1 MHSIS
6 YNVITPTCTVLAS
19 AAQANTTPMQRPN
32 SATGQACLSSTV
44 ITAHN
49 ILLPAGV
56 NSRIALQS
64 LCLWYSDRNA
74 SLSTLKS
81 PSFRALVLLYWYK
94 VYIRKV
100 IRSEFTISS
109 HFLSLCLGLRVLG
122 RIPTRALDQAT
133 ATQSPRCSTSVCL
146 QDSKNR
152 ENLQIN
158 RTATVQQ
165 YRYSS
170 IEQFSKYQKPREPT
184 NQQDSNSTAV
194 QV

>member
-81 PSFRALVLLYWYK
+81 PSFRALVLLYCC
-94 VYIRKV
+94 ID
-100 IRSEFTISS
+100 
-109 HFLSLCLGLRVLG
+109 
-122 RIPTRALDQAT
+122 IPTKSNT
-133 ATQSPRCSTSVCL
+133 NECGKFNTQRTHNFVIFSFIMPWSTSTRIEAQPQLSTRQQHHRQTPRCPASVCL
-146 QDSKNR
+146 QDSNTER
-152 ENLQIN
+152 S
-158 RTATVQQ
+158 
-165 YRYSS
+165 Y
-170 IEQFSKYQKPREPT
+170 KYT
-184 NQQDSNSTAV
+184 
-194 QV
+194 